1 MQPLNLIKNYYG
13 EKFAFEYAFLIHYS
27 AWLTIPACMG
37 ILLWFYQLDRF
48 RKSGD
53 FKESLDSPMNGM
65 FGLLTAIWAIL
76 FTESWKRKQKAI
88 QYLWGCS
95 DGSFSAQDERE
106 DDFKFYEIF
115 NPSTVKKEKQKL
127 EMTKKRKCM
136 LTTASYTFLFI
147 VLAAMAIYQ
156 QMILTTKGER
166 DEDGNIIAEPTDY
179 DKTKGTVLTAIYSA
193 IVILFGTL
201 YKLLAKQQT
210 EEENHKY
217 WKQYD
222 DALVKRLFLF
232 NGLNFYFPL
241 IFVAFDPRN
250 ASNYDDLFSLLM
262 SQLAYK

>member
-1 MQPLNLIKNYYG
+1 M
-13 EKFAFEYAFLIHYS
+13 FAFEYAFLIHYS

-115 NPSTVKKEKQKL
+115 NPSTVKKEK
-127 EMTKKRKCM
+127 
-136 LTTASYTFLFI
+136 
-147 VLAAMAIYQ
+147 
-156 QMILTTKGER
+156 
-166 DEDGNIIAEPTDY
+166 
-179 DKTKGTVLTAIYSA
+179 
-193 IVILFGTL
+193 
-201 YKLLAKQQT
+201 
-210 EEENHKY
+210 
-217 WKQYD
+217 
-222 DALVKRLFLF
+222 
-232 NGLNFYFPL
+232 
-241 IFVAFDPRN
+241 
-250 ASNYDDLFSLLM
+250 
-262 SQLAYK
+262 